1 MSGLTVSACRMLCP
15 EFKPTVCQYLAAFQP
30 WSTHFFLPMIQT
42 MVLPKY
48 AGRKTAAC
56 THHAALFH
64 LYALVEARVT
74 PGVLTLDSKHF
85 PGRKGSRY

>member
-1 MSGLTVSACRMLCP
+1 MLCP
-15 EFKPTVCQYLAAFQP
+15 EFKPTVCQCLAALRP
-30 WSTHFFLPMIQT
+30 WSTHFILPMIQT

-48 AGRKTAAC
+48 AGRKAAAC

-64 LYALVEARVT
+64 LYTLVEAEVT
-74 PGVLTLDSKHF
+74 SGVLTLDRQYL